1 MFTVDIKKVG
11 FLNFFLLIFFS
22 LINDIPFPF
31 SLGNE
36 CEQQY
41 AAIFDTFVALRKILR
56 KAYEHSRSFPF
67 AYETFMP

>member
-1 MFTVDIKKVG
+1 MAGRNFIVYCRYKKKLG

-41 AAIFDTFVALRKILR
+41 AAIFDIL
-56 KAYEHSRSFPF
+56 
-67 AYETFMP
+67 